1 MIVVH
6 DPSGA
11 KRKFLLCKSLI
22 TEDGRLRVTVWFQWV
37 TRHDR
42 DCASWL
48 WVTDDG
54 QRFVEHISH

>member
-6 DPSGA
+6 DGGNT
-11 KRKFLLCKSLI
+11 KRKFVVWKTLI
-22 TEDGRLRVTVWFQWV
+22 TEDGKAFASVWFQWM
-37 TRHDR
+37 TRVDR

-54 QRFVEHISH
+54 RRFVEHTGH